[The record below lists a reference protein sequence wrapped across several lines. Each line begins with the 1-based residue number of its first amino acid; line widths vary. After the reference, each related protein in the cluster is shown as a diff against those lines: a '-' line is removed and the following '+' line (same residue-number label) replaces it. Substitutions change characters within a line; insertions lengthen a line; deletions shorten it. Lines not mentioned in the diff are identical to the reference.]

1 MYENNKYN
9 KGDYIMSKV
18 KQYYADEAEKQVD
31 AIIENAKNNII
42 TKDEAEKQILN
53 VENVNMLNIDA
64 ENVDEFVYYGLQ

>member
-1 MYENNKYN
+1 
-9 KGDYIMSKV
+9 MSKV

-64 ENVDEFVYYGLQ
+64 ENVNEFVYYGLQ